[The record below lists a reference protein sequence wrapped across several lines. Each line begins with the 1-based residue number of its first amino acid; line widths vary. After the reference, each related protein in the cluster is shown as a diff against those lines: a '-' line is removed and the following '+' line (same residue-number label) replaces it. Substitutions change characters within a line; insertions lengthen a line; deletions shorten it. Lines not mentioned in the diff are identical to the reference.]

1 MARATTTRWTR
12 LGRWVR
18 LHLLRSLRENASP
31 ARTAL
36 GLGLGAFIGIFPTF
50 MIGTPL
56 AFFVAGRVGLNRAAA
71 VAGTVLAM
79 NPITGP
85 FLYSL
90 SAWLGFE
97 LLNREQIERE
107 AQGLM
112 GGLWGDYMAPFLLGS
127 AVVAF
132 TVAVVLATA
141 MFIFVRQRG
150 GLRTLLIKPKTYK
163 PQPPRPTTAEPVE
176 SAHIPTAP

>member
-1 MARATTTRWTR
+1 MARAATTRWTR
-12 LGRWVR
+12 IGRWVR

-31 ARTAL
+31 GRTAL

-56 AFFVAGRVGLNRAAA
+56 AFFVAGRMGLNRAAA

-112 GGLWGDYMAPFLLGS
+112 SLWGDYAAPFLLGS

-141 MFIFVRQRG
+141 MFIFVRQSG
-150 GLRTLLIKPKTYK
+150 GLRTILIKPKPK
-163 PQPPRPTTAEPVE
+163 RFKPRPSSDSAE
-176 SAHIPTAP
+176 SAHITTTP

>member
-1 MARATTTRWTR
+1 MARAATTRWTR
-12 LGRWVR
+12 IGRWVR

-50 MIGTPL
+50 LIGTPL

-97 LLNREQIERE
+97 LLNREQMERE

-112 GGLWGDYMAPFLLGS
+112 GIWGDYAAPFLLGS

-132 TVAVVLATA
+132 SVAVVLATA
-141 MFIFVRQRG
+141 MFIFVRQQG
-150 GLRTLLIKPKTYK
+150 GLRKMLVKPKRYK
-163 PQPPRPTTAEPVE
+163 PSSPRSASDSAESASVTTAP
-176 SAHIPTAP
+176 

>member
-1 MARATTTRWTR
+1 MARVTTTRWTR

-36 GLGLGAFIGIFPTF
+36 GLGLGAFVGIFPTF
-50 MIGTPL
+50 LIGTPL
-56 AFFVAGRVGLNRAAA
+56 AFFVAGRIGLNRAAA

-97 LLNREQIERE
+97 LLNHEQIETE
-107 AQGLM
+107 ARGLVS
-112 GGLWGDYMAPFLLGS
+112 LWGDYAAPFLLGS

-132 TVAVVLATA
+132 SVAVVLATA
-141 MFIFVRQRG
+141 MFIVVRRQG
-150 GLRTLLIKPKTYK
+150 GLRPMLIKPKPKRYT
-163 PQPPRPTTAEPVE
+163 PRPSSDSAE
-176 SAHIPTAP
+176 SASITTTP

>member
-1 MARATTTRWTR
+1 MARAVTTRWTR
-12 LGRWVR
+12 IGRWVR

-107 AQGLM
+107 AEGIM
-112 GGLWGDYMAPFLLGS
+112 SIWGDYAAPFLLGS
-127 AVVAF
+127 AVVAS

-141 MFIFVRQRG
+141 MFIFVRQSG
-150 GLRTLLIKPKTYK
+150 GLRAMLIKPKPYQ
-163 PQPPRPTTAEPVE
+163 PRPPRPSSDSAE
-176 SAHIPTAP
+176 SATVSTAP

>member
-50 MIGTPL
+50 LIGTPL
-56 AFFVAGRVGLNRAAA
+56 AFFVAGRIGLNRAAA

-112 GGLWGDYMAPFLLGS
+112 GLWGDYMAPFLVGS

-150 GLRTLLIKPKTYK
+150 GLRTLLVKPKTHK
-163 PQPPRPTTAEPVE
+163 PRPPRSTTQEPVE

>member
-1 MARATTTRWTR
+1 MARAATTRWTR

-56 AFFVAGRVGLNRAAA
+56 AFFVAGRIGLNRAAA

-97 LLNREQIERE
+97 LLNQERIETE
-107 AQGLM
+107 ARGLM
-112 GGLWGDYMAPFLLGS
+112 SSLWGDYAAPFLLGS

-141 MFIFVRQRG
+141 MFIVVRQRG
-150 GLRTLLIKPKTYK
+150 GLRPMLVKPKPKAFT
-163 PQPPRPTTAEPVE
+163 PRPTSDSAE
-176 SAHIPTAP
+176 SISTAP